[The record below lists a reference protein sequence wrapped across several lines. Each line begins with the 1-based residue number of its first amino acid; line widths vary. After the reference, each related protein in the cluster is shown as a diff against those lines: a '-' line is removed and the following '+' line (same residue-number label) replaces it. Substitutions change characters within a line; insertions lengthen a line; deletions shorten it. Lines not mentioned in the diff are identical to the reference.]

1 MQSLEQGIHL
11 WTQESARDRA
21 DLKESIVE
29 LKDAVIALTKVQSK
43 TAELEQDIKEIRD
56 FTKDL
61 EGKLNTLTLEA
72 TVVKE
77 KLKTLD
83 FIKRSAGVVF
93 LMMISMII
101 YLGWANLQLQD
112 IHNRDIEIIQHIHVP
127 PQPFQA
133 IPNNPLKL
141 EPQ

>member
-21 DLKESIVE
+21 DLKDSIIE

-93 LMMISMII
+93 LMMISMIM

-112 IHNRDIEIIQHIHVP
+112 INNRDIEIIKHIPLP

>member
-21 DLKESIVE
+21 DLKESIIE

>member
-11 WTQESARDRA
+11 WTQESARDRE
-21 DLKESIVE
+21 DLKESIIE